1 MNPVIRPIPKFKKTL
16 LKKLHSNSFD
26 VIMYATTKQIIAP
39 IIKKEKL
46 TKKEHFGILSIIRAI
61 GNDCGR

>member
-1 MNPVIRPIPKFKKTL
+1 
-16 LKKLHSNSFD
+16 
-26 VIMYATTKQIIAP
+26 MYATTKQIIAP